1 MTINPEQWARVKE
14 VFHAALERDQT
25 ERLPFVRATCADD
38 VLVCT
43 EIERL
48 LAAHVKADGFI
59 EPPVNAFGGRIG
71 KYEVGRLV
79 GAGGMGEVYAA
90 RDVEL
95 GREVAL
101 KLATGTDAE
110 AHARL
115 RREAQHASQLNHP
128 HICTIYEVG
137 NHDGRP
143 FIAMEYVEGR
153 PLSDAI
159 PSGGLPAEVLV
170 RYGSQ
175 IAEALAYAHRNGVI
189 HRDLKTP
196 NIVVKPDG
204 RTKILD
210 FGLARRLSQQQL
222 SEATERR
229 SPISTEGVIAGTLP
243 CIPPE
248 VLRGATADER
258 SDIWAL
264 GVLLYETA
272 TGRRPFV
279 GATGFELCGAIL
291 RDVPPPLPD
300 RTPIQLKSIIE
311 RCLAKNPQNR
321 FQKAEDV
328 GLALERVATPFQRA
342 ATTRRAA
349 IVVAVLL
356 LAVGLGAAAIW
367 RHWFTEPRAAT
378 VAAGPSGHPAIAVM
392 SFDVAGA
399 SDADSAWLAKG
410 VPRMLLTGLAQTRGL
425 DIVST
430 RRLLETARQIRA
442 GDLDTLD
449 RTQAAAVAR
458 RAGAGAMVVGS
469 IFRSGSEIRI
479 DAQVEDLGSGRV
491 LVAESA
497 RGTDVFS
504 IVDQLATQIRS
515 GIGLKNTGEVRKVA
529 DVSTS
534 SLGAYRLFVQGV
546 DASEHFRTMDAQRL
560 LTEAVRVDPSFAS
573 AYLYLGSVSYFEGRM
588 ADRKMY
594 FAKAREHIGR
604 LNERERLLLQANI
617 AHAAGDADEAARVID
632 QLIAQFPDTED
643 AYATLLQLYA
653 PVNGLLYDPEK
664 EIATL
669 RQGIEMA
676 PASGMLR
683 NLYGYALLDAGEI
696 DRSLAELEQYARLSP
711 GEPNPYDSLG
721 EANLAA
727 MRPEKALEY
736 YARANA
742 IQPDFSA
749 AGLALA
755 LAMLGRFDEIVA
767 QPTQDSS
774 IQHYTTQAVILS
786 RTGRYREAELILA
799 TGRKRP
805 EENKHHVGHAAY
817 TSYPR
822 RWRRSGGSMHEPAP
836 MPTPRERFSALF
848 PRRNR
853 GRGWLL
859 PICCQVPLWRA
870 RGT

>member
-643 AYATLLQLYA
+643 AYATLLQLYST
-653 PVNGLLYDPEK
+653 GE
-664 EIATL
+664 
-669 RQGIEMA
+669 R
-676 PASGMLR
+676 ASV
-683 NLYGYALLDAGEI
+683 
-696 DRSLAELEQYARLSP
+696 
-711 GEPNPYDSLG
+711 
-721 EANLAA
+721 
-727 MRPEKALEY
+727 RP
-736 YARANA
+736 
-742 IQPDFSA
+742 
-749 AGLALA
+749 
-755 LAMLGRFDEIVA
+755 
-767 QPTQDSS
+767 
-774 IQHYTTQAVILS
+774 
-786 RTGRYREAELILA
+786 
-799 TGRKRP
+799 
-805 EENKHHVGHAAY
+805 
-817 TSYPR
+817 
-822 RWRRSGGSMHEPAP
+822 
-836 MPTPRERFSALF
+836 
-848 PRRNR
+848 
-853 GRGWLL
+853 
-859 PICCQVPLWRA
+859 
-870 RGT
+870 